1 MSAPSLAGL
10 SDDARSLLSTLAS
23 GERWT
28 QRDLA
33 LAALGLAPQAI
44 RRIQAATQE
53 ARLAGWPIVSDGD
66 GVRLSTDPG
75 EVAACAAALRRR
87 AVTQWLTAR
96 ALRRTA
102 DRMRAPATLWEVVA

>member
-1 MSAPSLAGL
+1 MNAPSLADL
-10 SDDARSLLSTLAS
+10 SDDASRLLSTLAT
-23 GERWT
+23 GETWT

-33 LAALGLAPQAI
+33 LAVLGLAPQGV

-66 GVRLSTDPG
+66 GVRLATDPG
-75 EVAACAAALRRR
+75 EVAACAEALRRR
-87 AVTQWLTAR
+87 AISQFLTAR

-102 DRMRAPATLWEVVA
+102 ERMTVPLQLWETVA